1 MYDDS
6 GSDFFKPII
15 GFHFGFDPGQVGV
28 SNDVTLVVYKKRSD
42 GWRAKV
48 S

>member
-6 GSDFFKPII
+6 DSDFFKPII

-28 SNDVTLVVYKKRSD
+28 SNDNVVMVEGLKFLKLS
-42 GWRAKV
+42 AF
-48 S
+48 